1 MGVQVGHLFVRS
13 PFKHWCME
21 SRTQVIQVLVV
32 RPTQETEDHEGESMT
47 ESRFDPEDEAFNDIE
62 RTSKIRQEIIRRQM
76 ELPQTRNNIIEEVL
90 QRIKELR
97 PAIKP
102 LDGMGRGKTTDE
114 WFDIL
119 VKDIEGM
126 KK

>member
-1 MGVQVGHLFVRS
+1 MVKV
-13 PFKHWCME
+13 
-21 SRTQVIQVLVV
+21 
-32 RPTQETEDHEGESMT
+32 MT

-119 VKDIEGM
+119 VKDSEGM